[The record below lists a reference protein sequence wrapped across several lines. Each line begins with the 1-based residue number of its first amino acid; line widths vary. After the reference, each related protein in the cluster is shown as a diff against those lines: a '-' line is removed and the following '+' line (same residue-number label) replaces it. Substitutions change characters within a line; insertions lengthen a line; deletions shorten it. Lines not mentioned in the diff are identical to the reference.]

1 MEILPC
7 RKCGTEV
14 RPEDTFCSTCGVKDP
29 SATTSTAGTSWASD
43 LGNRLLWIAL
53 GLQVLIVPWN
63 TTTNFRPGVLAGWN
77 SVMRYAPI
85 FDPPTL
91 VASGAPAPSIAMG
104 RLILQLIVTV
114 VVALLL
120 KRALRGSGETSSV
133 D

>member
-14 RPEDTFCSTCGVKDP
+14 RPEDTFCSKCGTKDP
-29 SATTSTAGTSWASD
+29 SASPPTPSASRAAD

-63 TTTNFRPGVLAGWN
+63 TTTGRIRIPSIFGGGWN
-77 SVMRYAPI
+77 SVLRYAPI
-85 FDPPTL
+85 FDPP
-91 VASGAPAPSIAMG
+91 SFPGAPAPSIAIG
-104 RLILQLIVTV
+104 RLLLQLSVTV

-120 KRALRGSGETSSV
+120 KRAMRGSGESS
-133 D
+133 